1 MFRENQMVE
10 ETILLKE
17 IQKNNTKEQKV
28 QKELE
33 KEDGQA

>member
-10 ETILLKE
+10 ETILLEE
-17 IQKNNTKEQKV
+17 IQKNNTKEQEV